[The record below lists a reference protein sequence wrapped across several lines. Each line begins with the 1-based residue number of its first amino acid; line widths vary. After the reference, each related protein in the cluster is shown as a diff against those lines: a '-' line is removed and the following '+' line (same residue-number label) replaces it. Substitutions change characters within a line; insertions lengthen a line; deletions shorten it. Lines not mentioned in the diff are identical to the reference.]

1 VSSMKLSMSIEIIDI
16 VSCNNYDGFQHLNFN
31 I

>member
-1 VSSMKLSMSIEIIDI
+1 MKDYAKSSNEIIDI
-16 VSCNNYDGFQHLNFN
+16 VSCNNYDGFQQLNFN